1 MKYTLLRT
9 LPVLLIA
16 LYTLSGCRATR
27 KIQTAI
33 NTRVDSVALIQQAME
48 AARADSLRY
57 IRGQYDSAM
66 GHRIDFVSFSGKM
79 DLEYEEPDGKK
90 LNINAQV
97 RMQKDSL
104 IWISLTAIFG
114 IEGVRACITPDS
126 VKVLDKQNKT
136 YLVRSIAYLQ
146 EITALPLDLRS
157 LQDLLIGN
165 PVFLDSAFY
174 TYTRGNGTIS
184 LQGSNAWFRQL
195 LTIGESDKL
204 ISSYKLD
211 DLDENRRRTSYLA
224 YADYENKF
232 GPWFARR
239 RTVQVAEKKNLSIRL
254 NYKQYAFNETLSFPF
269 AVPKNYKIE

>member
-1 MKYTLLRT
+1 MKYSQLRT
-9 LPVLLIA
+9 LPLLLIA

-33 NTRVDSVALIQQAME
+33 NTKVDTVALLQQE
-48 AARADSLRY
+48 LDAARADSLRY
-57 IRGQYDSAM
+57 IRHQYDSAM
-66 GHRIDFVSFSGKM
+66 AHRIEFASFSGKM

-90 LNINAQV
+90 LNVNAQI

-104 IWISLTAIFG
+104 IWISITAIFG

-136 YLVRSIAYLQ
+136 YLARPITYLQ
-146 EITALPLDLRS
+146 EITALPLNLRS

-165 PVFLDSAFY
+165 PIFIDSSLYSYNKGGGF
-174 TYTRGNGTIS
+174 IS
-184 LQGSNAWFRQL
+184 LQGNNNWFRQL
-195 LTIGESDKL
+195 LTIGETDKL
-204 ISSYKLD
+204 INSYKLD
-211 DLDENRRRTSYLA
+211 DLDENRRRSSYLA
-224 YADYENKF
+224 YTDYENKL

-269 AVPKNYKIE
+269 VVPKNYKIE

>member
-1 MKYTLLRT
+1 MKHLHLRI
-9 LPVLLIA
+9 LPLLLIA
-16 LYTLSGCRATR
+16 LYALSGCRATR

-33 NTRVDSVALIQQAME
+33 NTKVDSVGLAQQALE
-48 AARADSLRY
+48 AARADSIRF

-66 GHRIDFVSFSGKM
+66 AHRIDFVSFNGKV

-90 LNINAQV
+90 LNVNAQI

-114 IEGVRACITPDS
+114 IEGVRACITADS

-146 EITALPLDLRS
+146 EITALPLDLHS

-165 PVFLDSAFY
+165 PVFLDSSFN
-174 TYTRGNGTIS
+174 TYSRGGGTIS
-184 LQGSNAWFRQL
+184 IQGSNTWFRQL
-195 LTIGESDKL
+195 LTFGESDKL

-211 DLDENRRRTSYLA
+211 DLDVNRRRSSYLA
-224 YADYENKF
+224 YADYENKL

-269 AVPKNYKIE
+269 VVPKNYKIE